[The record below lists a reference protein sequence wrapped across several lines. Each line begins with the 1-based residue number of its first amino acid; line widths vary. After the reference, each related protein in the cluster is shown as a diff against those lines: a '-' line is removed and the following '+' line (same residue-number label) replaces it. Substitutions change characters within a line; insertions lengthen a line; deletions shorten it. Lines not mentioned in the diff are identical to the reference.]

1 MFEKIARPAEF
12 TRQAFF
18 LKKMKTKLYSTVK
31 TQIGDLVTPVSMYLK
46 IREKY
51 PVSVLLESSD
61 YQGKENSFSFIAFEP
76 IATYET
82 GEKETKQGTMENIV
96 NFYERYEVVSDNSLA
111 YQFNGIFGYMTF
123 ESIQYFD
130 TIEPAYSSPIPN
142 IRFHLFKYVLAFDH
156 FSNQLHII
164 ENSFSKEEPGHIEH
178 INKLVNQMN
187 GARFSFEAGTKEST
201 MTNTQYKNLVTKAKE
216 HCKRGDVFQLVL
228 SRPYSRAF
236 KGDEFNVYRA
246 LRSINP
252 SPYLFYFDYG
262 SYKLMGSSPEA
273 QIVVKDNKAEIHP
286 IAGTVKRSGDELE
299 DEKAAKRLTHDPKEN
314 AEHVMLVDL
323 ARNDLSRTCS
333 NVYVEKGMHLQFFS
347 HVIHLVSIVKGE
359 VSENKSPFEV
369 LAHSFPAGTLSGAPK
384 YRAVELINT
393 YEETA
398 RGFYG
403 GAIGYA
409 NFQGDL
415 NMAIMIRSL
424 MSMNNKLYYQA
435 GAGIVID
442 SIEENELQEV
452 ENKLKALNKAI
463 EMAETL

>member
-1 MFEKIARPAEF
+1 
-12 TRQAFF
+12 
-18 LKKMKTKLYSTVK
+18 MKTKLYSIVK

-46 IREKY
+46 IREQY

-76 IATYET
+76 IATFKT
-82 GEKETKQGTMENIV
+82 NDEKGKSKVLEELTT
-96 NFYERYEVVSDNSLA
+96 FYGSYEVVSDNPLA
-111 YQFNGIFGYMTF
+111 HQFNGIFGYMTF

-130 TIEPAYSSPIPN
+130 TLKPTYTSPIPN

-164 ENSFSKEEPGHIEH
+164 ENKLSNDEPDG
-178 INKLVNQMN
+178 INKVNALVNQMN
-187 GARFSFEAGTKEST
+187 GARFSFEASEKESPVT
-201 MTNTQYKNLVTKAKE
+201 DEYYKKLVTKAKE

-228 SRPYSRAF
+228 SRPYLRTF

-273 QIVVKDNKAEIHP
+273 QIVVKNQVAEIHP
-286 IAGTVKRSGDELE
+286 IAGTVKRTGDELE
-299 DEKAAKRLTHDPKEN
+299 DEKAAKQLTQDPKEN

-333 NVYVEKGMHLQFFS
+333 NVFVEKGMHLQFFS
-347 HVIHLVSIVKGE
+347 HVIHLVSIVKGKLKDH
-359 VSENKSPFEV
+359 KSPFDAM
-369 LAHSFPAGTLSGAPK
+369 AHSFPAGTLSGAPK
-384 YRAVELINT
+384 YRAVELINE
-393 YEETA
+393 YEQQA

-435 GAGIVID
+435 GAGLVID
-442 SIEENELQEV
+442 SVEESELHEV
-452 ENKLKALNKAI
+452 ENKLRALNTAI

>member
-1 MFEKIARPAEF
+1 MSI
-12 TRQAFF
+12 
-18 LKKMKTKLYSTVK
+18 
-31 TQIGDLVTPVSMYLK
+31 YLK
-46 IREKY
+46 VREKY

-61 YQGKENSFSFIAFEP
+61 YQGKENSFSFIGFEP
-76 IATYET
+76 IATFET
-82 GEKETKQGTMENIV
+82 TDKSDKREVLRGLEEFYDRHETD
-96 NFYERYEVVSDNSLA
+96 SDNPLA
-111 YQFNGIFGYMTF
+111 KQFNGIFGYVTF

-130 TIEPAYSSPIPN
+130 TLEPTYKPQIPN

-164 ENSFSKEEPGHIEH
+164 ENKLSKDEPSNIDN
-178 INKLVNQMN
+178 INKLINQMN
-187 GARFSFEAGTKEST
+187 GARFSFKSAEKKSPITDE
-201 MTNTQYKNLVTKAKE
+201 QYMGLVTKAKE

-228 SRPYSRAF
+228 SRPYAKSF

-273 QIVVKDNKAEIHP
+273 QIVVKNHEAEIHP
-286 IAGTVKRSGDELE
+286 IAGTVKRTGDELE
-299 DEKAAKRLTHDPKEN
+299 DEKAANQLTWDPKEN

-333 NVYVEKGMHLQFFS
+333 NVYVEKGKHLQYFS
-347 HVIHLVSIVKGE
+347 HVIHLVSIVKGKLPKE
-359 VSENKSPFEV
+359 ISPFK
-369 LAHSFPAGTLSGAPK
+369 AMASSFPAGTLSGAPK
-384 YRAVELINT
+384 YKAVELINK
-393 YEETA
+393 YENQA

-409 NFQGDL
+409 NFNGDL

-424 MSMNNKLYYQA
+424 MSLNNKLYYQA
-435 GAGIVID
+435 GAGLVID
-442 SIEENELQEV
+442 SKEENELQEV
-452 ENKLKALNKAI
+452 ENKLRALNTAI
-463 EMAETL
+463 EMAEEL